1 VTVDFP
7 TSGPGACL
15 LLSELPMVVT
25 TWTLA
30 FASAP
35 DIEEEHGHGA
45 RVSRTGGAT
54 SWSPT
59 DATVVELLGPG
70 HQPLQGT
77 KGFRK
82 ALAQGVPGART
93 EPLVEQDE
101 EPLRLP
107 GKHVSRARTAH
118 VERELSLSV

>member
-1 VTVDFP
+1 MAMELGLAVLEEPHLGVQRMP
-7 TSGPGACL
+7 L
-15 LLSELPMVVT
+15 LLSCCV
-25 TWTLA
+25 
-30 FASAP
+30 
-35 DIEEEHGHGA
+35 H
-45 RVSRTGGAT
+45 
-54 SWSPT
+54 
-59 DATVVELLGPG
+59 G

-107 GKHVSRARTAH
+107 GKRVSRARTAH